1 MIARSVLSAA
11 VQSDPTSIDPQ
22 RRRLLQAAGAAAC
35 LGLLSACTTAP
46 RRTVPV
52 TLELEYRLAND
63 VNPDPNGRPSPVL
76 LRVYK
81 LRKLEQ
87 FRVMDYFALS
97 AQPNH
102 SEFSLEEEFSL
113 QPGAQGQRSYTL
125 EPDQIG
131 FGVVAAYR
139 DIAISRWRAS
149 EELPPLKVSRIKL
162 PEVLTRADPVMSY
175 RLEVARN
182 QLTLA
187 RLERR

>member
-1 MIARSVLSAA
+1 MNTRRTHAAAAPRTADPIRRQLMAAA
-11 VQSDPTSIDPQ
+11 VGCG
-22 RRRLLQAAGAAAC
+22 LV
-35 LGLLSACTTAP
+35 GLLPGCTTAP

-52 TLELEYRLAND
+52 TLDLEYHVGAD
-63 VNPDPNGRPSPVL
+63 ANPDPNGRASPVL
-76 LRVYK
+76 VRVYK

-87 FRVMDYFALS
+87 FKVMDYFTLS

-102 SEFSLEEEFSL
+102 AEFTLEEEFSL
-113 QPGAQGQRSYTL
+113 QPGAQGRRNYTL

-139 DIAISRWRAS
+139 DITISRWRAS

-162 PEVLTRADPVMSY
+162 PDVLTRADPVMSY
-175 RLEVARN
+175 RLDVGRN

-187 RLERR
+187 RVERR

>member
-1 MIARSVLSAA
+1 MNTRRTFAVAAPRSA
-11 VQSDPTSIDPQ
+11 DPT
-22 RRRLLQAAGAAAC
+22 RRHLLRAAAA
-35 LGLLSACTTAP
+35 LGVIGILPGCTTAP

-52 TLELEYRLAND
+52 TLELEYRVGAD
-63 VNPDPNGRPSPVL
+63 ANPDPNGRPSPVL

-81 LRKLEQ
+81 LRKMEQ
-87 FRVMDYFALS
+87 FKVMDYFALS

-102 SEFSLEEEFSL
+102 AEFSLEEEFSL
-113 QPGAQGQRSYTL
+113 QPGAQGRRSYTL

-149 EELPPLKVSRIKL
+149 EELPALKVSRIKL
-162 PEVLTRADPVMSY
+162 PEVLTRADPVMNY
-175 RLEVARN
+175 RLEVGGN

-187 RLERR
+187 RVERS

>member
-1 MIARSVLSAA
+1 M
-11 VQSDPTSIDPQ
+11 TT
-22 RRRLLQAAGAAAC
+22 RRTHAPHASRLQQPGRRQLLLAGAA
-35 LGLLSACTTAP
+35 LGLAALVPGCTTAP

-52 TLELEYRLAND
+52 TLDLEYRVNAD
-63 VNPDPNGRPSPVL
+63 ANPDPNGRPSPVL
-76 LRVYK
+76 VRVYK

-87 FRVMDYFALS
+87 FKVMDYFALS

-102 SEFSLEEEFSL
+102 AEFSLEEEFSL
-113 QPGAQGQRSYTL
+113 QPGAQGRRSYTL

-139 DIAISRWRAS
+139 DIGISRWRAS

-175 RLEVARN
+175 RLDVGRN
-182 QLTLA
+182 QLALA
-187 RLERR
+187 RLEGR